1 MNVNHGS
8 VIANIVHIEE
18 RRIVPGEITWE
29 NGIITRI
36 CELDKPEL
44 ATRYLLPGFID
55 AHVHIESS
63 MLTPAEFARI
73 ASRHGTVATISDP
86 HEIAN
91 ILGLKGIN
99 FMIANAALTPM
110 PIFFGAPACVP
121 ATPFETAG
129 ARLESGQLELLFKNK
144 SVTYLSEMMN
154 YPGVLNHDPDILAKL
169 QLARRYDCPIDGHA
183 PGLTGADALRY
194 AQAGITTDH
203 ECSTLSE
210 AEAKLA
216 AGMSILIREGSAA
229 RNFDALHPLISS
241 HPDKVMFCSDDKHPD
256 DLVAGHI
263 NTLVA
268 RAVAASHD
276 IFDVLRCA
284 CINPIM
290 HYRLPL
296 GRLRVGDRMDAVE
309 VNNLQ
314 TFIPLRTWIAGR
326 KVAENNK
333 SLLPSVKPAPINYFN
348 ARAISPDD
356 LDIESVGQKIRVI
369 KAFDGEL
376 FTEELLQIPKVRH
389 QKIVADPDR
398 DILLLTVI
406 NRYRP
411 AKPALAFIQGFGLQ
425 QGALASSVA
434 HDSHNIIAVGT
445 DAELICQAVNRIIA
459 AKGGIAAA
467 TATGVELLPLPIAGL
482 MSDLDGETLA
492 NRYAELNRLA
502 QLMGSQLSAPFMTLS
517 FMALLVIGN
526 LKLSD
531 QGLFDSKT
539 FQFTSL
545 TVSSP

>member
-8 VIANIVHIEE
+8 VIANIVHVEE
-18 RRIVPGEITWE
+18 RRIAPGEIAWE
-29 NGIITRI
+29 NGIITRL

-63 MLTPAEFARI
+63 MLTSAEFARI

-91 ILGLKGIN
+91 ILGLYGID

-110 PIFFGAPACVP
+110 PIFFGASACVP

-129 ARLESGQLELLFKNK
+129 ARLESGQLEHLFKNK
-144 SVTYLSEMMN
+144 SVTYLSEIMN

-183 PGLTGADALRY
+183 PGLTGQDAIRY

-203 ECSTLSE
+203 ECSTLAE

-216 AGMSILIREGSAA
+216 AGMYILIREGSAA
-229 RNFDALHPLISS
+229 RNFDALHPLISR

-256 DLVAGHI
+256 DLIAGHI
-263 NTLVA
+263 NGLVA
-268 RAVAASHD
+268 RAVAAGHAV
-276 IFDVLRCA
+276 FDVLRCA
-284 CINPIM
+284 CINPII

-314 TFIPLRTWIAGR
+314 TFAPLRTWIAGH

-333 SLLPSVKPAPINYFN
+333 SLLSGVKPAPINCFN
-348 ARAISPDD
+348 AHAITPGD
-356 LDIESVGQKIRVI
+356 LDVDHRGQKIRVI
-369 KAFDGEL
+369 KALDGTL
-376 FTEELLQIPKVRH
+376 LTEELLQIPKVH
-389 QKIVADPDR
+389 NQKIVAAPDR
-398 DILLLTVI
+398 DILLLTVV
-406 NRYRP
+406 NRYRS
-411 AKPALAFIQGFGLQ
+411 AKPALGFIQGFGLQ

-445 DAELICQAVNRIIA
+445 DAELICKAVNRIIA

-482 MSDLDGETLA
+482 MSDLDGDSVA

-502 QLMGSQLSAPFMTLS
+502 QLMGSELRAPFMTLS
-517 FMALLVIGN
+517 FMALLVIPN

-531 QGLFDSKT
+531 QGLFDSKN

>member
-1 MNVNHGS
+1 MNANHGS
-8 VIANIVHIEE
+8 VIANIVQIDE
-18 RRIVPGEITWE
+18 RRIFPGEITWE
-29 NGIITRI
+29 DGIITRL
-36 CELDKPEL
+36 CELDKPKS
-44 ATRYLLPGFID
+44 ATTCLLPGFID

-73 ASRHGTVATISDP
+73 ACRHGTVATISDP

-91 ILGLKGIN
+91 ILGLKGIA
-99 FMIANAALTPM
+99 FMIENAALTPM

-129 ARLESGQLELLFKNK
+129 ARLESEQLEHLFANQ

-154 YPGVLNHDPDILAKL
+154 YPGVLNNDPDIIAKL

-183 PGLTGADALRY
+183 PGLTGQDATRY

-203 ECSTLSE
+203 ECSTVAE

-216 AGMSILIREGSAA
+216 AGMHILIREGSAA
-229 RNFDALHPLISS
+229 RNFDALHPLISRY
-241 HPDKVMFCSDDKHPD
+241 PNKVMFCSDDKHPD
-256 DLVAGHI
+256 DLIAGHI
-263 NTLVA
+263 NCLAA
-268 RAVAASHD
+268 RAVAAGHD

-284 CINPIM
+284 CINPII
-290 HYRLPL
+290 HYHLPL
-296 GRLRVGDRMDAVE
+296 GRLRIGDRMDAVE

-314 TFIPLRTWIAGR
+314 CFSPLRTWIAGC

-333 SLLPSVKPAPINYFN
+333 SLLPGVKPAPINCFN
-348 ARAISPDD
+348 ARTITPAD
-356 LDIESVGQKIRVI
+356 LEIEYAGQKIRVI
-369 KAFDGEL
+369 KALDGEL
-376 FTEELLQIPKVRH
+376 VTEESLLIPKVQNHR
-389 QKIVADPDR
+389 IVPDPSR
-398 DILLLTVI
+398 DILLLTVV

-411 AKPALAFIQGFGLQ
+411 AKPALAFIQGFGLR

-445 DAELICQAVNRIIA
+445 DADLICKAVNSVIA

-467 TATGVELLPLPIAGL
+467 TLNSVELLPLPIAGL
-482 MSDLDGETLA
+482 MSDLDGDSVA
-492 NRYAELNRLA
+492 NRYAELDQLA
-502 QLMGSQLSAPFMTLS
+502 KQMGSELRAPFMTLS
-517 FMALLVIGN
+517 FMALLVIPN

-545 TVSSP
+545 TV